1 MKYFREYNA
10 NPNGDNIDDCV
21 FRAISLILDMDYWD
35 VFDALCQYAGE
46 DREPNSG
53 NVFLPWLVNQG
64 YEVREFVTK
73 ITVSKFLDELNNTDG
88 VENMN
93 MLLLVNG
100 HLTAIKGGVC
110 YDTWQCGRYK
120 CQLMI
125 VKEGTI

>member
-1 MKYFREYNA
+1 MKYFKEYNV

-35 VFDALCQYAGE
+35 VFDSLCECAGE
-46 DREPNSG
+46 DREPNWGS
-53 NVFLPWLVNQG
+53 VFLPWLVNQG
-64 YEVREFVTK
+64 YEIREFVTK
-73 ITVSKFLDELNNTDG
+73 ITVSKFLDEINKTDELKNTD
-88 VENMN
+88 

-125 VKEGTI
+125 VKEGEY

>member
-64 YEVREFVTK
+64 YEVREFITK
-73 ITVSKFLDELNNTDG
+73 ITVFKFLDELNNTDG

-110 YDTWQCGRYK
+110 YDTWYPSRYK

-125 VKEGTI
+125 VKEGVL